1 MLNYKLVVERT
12 LHIETPH
19 GLALLSVGDEVF
31 LKLHGY
37 GWLFGTI
44 IAFGH
49 DTMLVAGHDLDKS
62 KRVAYRWITDVRD
75 TAPDGETWN
84 KVGDV
89 EQAAKENQ

>member
-12 LHIETPH
+12 LHVETPR

-44 IAFGH
+44 ILSLIH
-49 DTMLVAGHDLDKS
+49 
-62 KRVAYRWITDVRD
+62 I
-75 TAPDGETWN
+75 
-84 KVGDV
+84 
-89 EQAAKENQ
+89 

>member
-12 LHIETPH
+12 LHVETPR

-44 IAFGH
+44 IALGH
-49 DTMLVAGHDLDKS
+49 DTMLVAGHDLDES
-62 KRVAYRWITDVRD
+62 KRVAYRWIDPGGIRAD
-75 TAPDGETWN
+75 TSTVYTAERI
-84 KVGDV
+84 VS
-89 EQAAKENQ
+89 

>member
-1 MLNYKLVVERT
+1 MQRHRIPALRRSRGDVYKRQ
-12 LHIETPH
+12 
-19 GLALLSVGDEVF
+19 VGDEVF